1 MALAGV
7 VITFLGFLISVM
19 SLGMASSVGGR
30 MVMVL
35 IGLAVSLI
43 GIIGV
48 INRAFLKNA
57 VWRK

>member
-1 MALAGV
+1 MALVGV
-7 VITFLGFLISVM
+7 IITFLGFVIAVM
-19 SLGMASSVGGR
+19 SVGMTSSVGGR

-48 INRAFLKNA
+48 INKAFMKNA

>member
-7 VITFLGFLISVM
+7 VLTFLGFLISVM

-30 MVMVL
+30 MVIVL

>member
-1 MALAGV
+1 MVFVGIL
-7 VITFLGFLISVM
+7 ITFLGFLISVM
-19 SLGMASSVGGR
+19 SLSMTSSVNGR

-35 IGLAVSLI
+35 VGLAVSLT

-48 INRAFLKNA
+48 INRAYLKNA

>member
-7 VITFLGFLISVM
+7 TITFLGFLISVM
-19 SLGMASSVGGR
+19 SLGMTSSLGGR

-35 IGLAVSLI
+35 IGLAVSLV

>member
-7 VITFLGFLISVM
+7 VLTFLGFLISVM
-19 SLGMASSVGGR
+19 SLGLASSVGGR

>member
-30 MVMVL
+30 MVLVL

>member
-1 MALAGV
+1 
-7 VITFLGFLISVM
+7 LGFLISVM
-19 SLGMASSVGGR
+19 SLGMMSSVGGR

>member
-7 VITFLGFLISVM
+7 VLTFLGFLISVM

-48 INRAFLKNA
+48 INRAVLKNA

>member
-7 VITFLGFLISVM
+7 VLTFLGFLISVM
-19 SLGMASSVGGR
+19 SLGMASSVGSR
-30 MVMVL
+30 MVIVL

>member
-7 VITFLGFLISVM
+7 VLTFLGFLISVM
-19 SLGMASSVGGR
+19 SLGMAGSVGGR

>member
-19 SLGMASSVGGR
+19 SLGMSSSVGGR

>member
-1 MALAGV
+1 MVFVGIL
-7 VITFLGFLISVM
+7 ITFLGFLISVM
-19 SLGMASSVGGR
+19 SLSMTSSVNGR

-35 IGLAVSLI
+35 VGLAMSLT

-48 INRAFLKNA
+48 INRAYLKNA

>member
-7 VITFLGFLISVM
+7 VLTFLGFLISVM

>member
-7 VITFLGFLISVM
+7 IITFLGFLISVM
-19 SLGMASSVGGR
+19 SLGMTSSVGGR

-35 IGLAVSLI
+35 IGLAVSLV